1 MTDIDSDSDV
11 VLDESDNESDVDSID
26 GSLGNQTSTVNPN
39 TEFDLEND
47 YVYGDE
53 ETGLGDGTG
62 DGDEEDEVKEG
73 VDVEPVDISDEE
85 SEDESMQKIRKLK
98 DSLTNYHSEHNLL
111 SFDEI
116 KPLTLVRRNNKN
128 IIIDDNHKTTP
139 ILTKYE
145 YTKIIGLRTVQLEN
159 GLKPFITIDN
169 NIIDPY
175 VIAQMELKEKKLP
188 FIIKRPLPD
197 GRFEYWPIHE
207 LEILV

>member
-1 MTDIDSDSDV
+1 MSDIEYDSDV
-11 VLDESDNESDVDSID
+11 VTNDSDDESDAESVD
-26 GSLGNQTSTVNPN
+26 GSLGNQNPAINPN
-39 TEFDLEND
+39 TEFDIEND
-47 YVYGDE
+47 DV
-53 ETGLGDGTG
+53 
-62 DGDEEDEVKEG
+62 DGDDETAPGDADEDDEDEVKDG
-73 VDVEPVDISDEE
+73 LDVEPADISDDD
-85 SEDESMQKIRKLK
+85 SDDENMQKMRKLK
-98 DSLTNYHSEHNLL
+98 DTLSDYHSEHNLL

-159 GLKPFITIDN
+159 GLKPLITIDN